1 MPAAGDRRP
10 AGETTRRTSVA
21 GDQSTLRSRLTGH
34 LVCLLRIS
42 WGNAKAMTEHG
53 SCHRRRRN
61 RITAHRQGRSRKQD
75 QRQKW
80 PRAKSRYRATGVP
93 LPANCVE
100 CHARVVDARGVPFG
114 CPCRVPFVETQR
126 ANEQPVGRPPEPLNS
141 AVSTGNGA
149 ALHCVAVRLD
159 QVHHHLLGLADDR
172 RRVDE
177 LSEVGYRFVP
187 RRS

>member
-100 CHARVVDARGVPFG
+100 CHARVVDARGVHFG

-141 AVSTGNGA
+141 AVCAGNGV
-149 ALHCVAVRLD
+149 ALRCVAVRLD